1 MVSYFKFSIFKI
13 SLLMTAISVF
23 IGLSLEFT
31 ADRFP
36 FLKSIELK
44 TYDAKFRWRGTRPIQ
59 KNIVIVAIDDK
70 SIEMFGRW
78 PWNRAIL
85 AEGLERILDGK
96 PKLVAFDMVFSEK
109 DPTSADSDPIFSGVI
124 QKSEAPVL
132 LGYFFYFLK
141 RDIAALNTDWEKQ
154 FEAVFDS
161 KITAKISTVPYP
173 PEEIP
178 TGLGIKSSIEPYAK
192 ATRNHGFFDISSD
205 VDGVIRKTH
214 LIGKHKNTLFPSFG
228 LKTASLIEN
237 KDIVVQF
244 GNEGIEKIRLGGDEL
259 PTNER
264 GELWINFSGPA
275 QTFFPQ
281 TFQTHSFADLYH
293 RAIDTRQF
301 RDKIVIFGV
310 TAKAVS
316 DLRTTPTSASMP
328 GVELNATIAENILN
342 RNFLIRPNQA
352 FALEIALIIL
362 FGILFYPLLLSKL
375 NSIASALAF
384 FILLAACHAIDQK
397 FLFEKGLVA
406 NSFLVSSHLFFV
418 FLTSTIYKYFVQEKK
433 TRQTRAAFQHYVSP
447 AVVNEILKHPD
458 QLALGGEKRRLTVLF
473 SDIRNFTSISEKTE
487 PAKLTQLLNTYLTEM
502 TNIVYEHQGM
512 LDKYVGDELM
522 ALYGAPLKTPTH
534 AQDACLSAIEMIQKL
549 PKVKEVWA
557 KEGISEL
564 NIGIGIH
571 TGEMIVGNMGS
582 TKIFDY
588 TVIGDSVNLGSRL
601 EGTNKIYGTCIII
614 SQEVYNEVAG
624 RIFCREL
631 DFIRVRGKKEPVRI
645 YEVFTE
651 KPDNSFAQMLNHY
664 VRGLTLYRNQKW
676 QDAANTFEQILKIF
690 PNDGPSRALLER
702 CRLSLQS
709 PPPKEWDGVFTM
721 TVK

>member
-1 MVSYFKFSIFKI
+1 MVSLLKFSIFKI
-13 SLLMTAISVF
+13 SFLMTAVVVF
-23 IGLSLEFT
+23 IGLILEFT
-31 ADRFP
+31 PERLP

-44 TYDAKFRWRGTRPIQ
+44 TYDAKFRLRGTRPIQ
-59 KNIVIVAIDDK
+59 NNIVIVAIDDK
-70 SIEMFGRW
+70 SIETFGRW

-85 AEGLERILDGK
+85 AQTLERVLDGK

-109 DPTSADSDPIFSGVI
+109 DPTSADSDPLFSSVI
-124 QKSEAPVL
+124 QKSTASVL
-132 LGYFFYFLK
+132 LGYFFYFSK
-141 RDIAALNTDWEKQ
+141 RDIAALSTDWEKQ

-161 KITAKISTVPYP
+161 KITAKISTVQYP

-205 VDGVIRKTH
+205 LDGVIRKTH

-228 LKTASLIEN
+228 LKTASLVEN

-244 GNEGIEKIRLGGDEL
+244 GEEGIEKIRLGQDEL

-275 QTFFPQ
+275 HAFPQ
-281 TFQTHSFADLYH
+281 TFPTYSFADLS
-293 RAIDTRQF
+293 RREIDPGQF
-301 RDKIVIFGV
+301 RDKIVLFGV

-316 DLRTTPTSASMP
+316 DLRITPTSASMP

-352 FALEIALIIL
+352 FALEIAFIIL
-362 FGILFYPLLLSKL
+362 FGILFYPLILSKL
-375 NSIASALAF
+375 NSIASALVF
-384 FILLAACHAIDQK
+384 FILLFAYQCFDQK
-397 FLFEKGLVA
+397 LLFEKGLVA
-406 NSFLVSSHLFFV
+406 NSFLISSHLFFV
-418 FLTSTIYKYFVQEKK
+418 FLTSTIYKYFVQERK

-458 QLALGGEKRRLTVLF
+458 QLVLGGEKRRLTVLF
-473 SDIRNFTSISEKTE
+473 SDIRNFTSISEKIE
-487 PAKLTQLLNTYLTEM
+487 PVKLTHLLNTYLTEM

-522 ALYGAPLKTPTH
+522 ALFGAPLKTPKH
-534 AQDACLSAIEMIQKL
+534 PLDACLSAIEMIQKL
-549 PKVKEVWA
+549 PKVKDAWA

-601 EGTNKIYGTCIII
+601 EGANKIYGTRIII

-645 YEVFTE
+645 YEVLTE

-664 VRGLTLYRNQKW
+664 IRGLTLYRNQKW
-676 QDAANTFEQILKIF
+676 GDAANTFEQILKRF
-690 PNDGPSRALLER
+690 PNDGPSRTLLER
-702 CRLSLQS
+702 CRLYSQT